1 MVIRLLVVLEI
12 RSGGPRCHQG
22 PCSWE
27 HECRKIK
34 ICENASCICWDVLLD
49 KGKVWL
55 AAGARWKAR
64 LLPRVW
70 TGLDHLDS
78 IVYNLSKQTNKL
90 KWPKLQGLT
99 NLVFSEVCTSI
110 TFQRANEVKLG
121 LNKSQHGAFFWQID
135 QLSWFEFTQKA
146 IVRFCHIITK
156 CQLSVIHPQNT
167 GHIWW
172 ICSWFQLLSGELPV
186 PLIVFGINHSY
197 IHLLSVITIISW
209 KKRERRRFLCWI
221 TVLMRCQQ
229 WICDGVSS
237 ATWPRERWT
246 VQQLWKSN
254 VHKTGISGD
263 MQMSGN
269 YKNVTVKYSI
279 TRWQY
284 LQVLGTHARW
294 ECVQYTVQ
302 AHQRWDTNTVKTFDI
317 SQAKYT
323 QNICHSTNIESLTA
337 KQAWSRWRLTHT
349 VRVTMT
355 TLSSLHELS
364 APGT

>member
-121 LNKSQHGAFFWQID
+121 LNKSLHGAFFLTNWSAFLVWIYSEGD
-135 QLSWFEFTQKA
+135 CTILPYHHKM
-146 IVRFCHIITK
+146 
-156 CQLSVIHPQNT
+156 SVIGDTSSKHRSHLVNL
-167 GHIWW
+167 
-172 ICSWFQLLSGELPV
+172 F
-186 PLIVFGINHSY
+186 LIS
-197 IHLLSVITIISW
+197 TA
-209 KKRERRRFLCWI
+209 
-221 TVLMRCQQ
+221 Q
-229 WICDGVSS
+229 
-237 ATWPRERWT
+237 RWT
-246 VQQLWKSN
+246 ACSPHCFSESIIHTFTCSRLSQLFPEK
-254 VHKTGISGD
+254 KEKGG
-263 MQMSGN
+263 GF
-269 YKNVTVKYSI
+269 Y
-279 TRWQY
+279 
-284 LQVLGTHARW
+284 A
-294 ECVQYTVQ
+294 
-302 AHQRWDTNTVKTFDI
+302 
-317 SQAKYT
+317 
-323 QNICHSTNIESLTA
+323 
-337 KQAWSRWRLTHT
+337 
-349 VRVTMT
+349 
-355 TLSSLHELS
+355 EL
-364 APGT
+364 

>member
-1 MVIRLLVVLEI
+1 MYIYVFLSIYMYNYLCLGGDVFTCVCSLVGSFVSRISQKKKLHNQFSQNMDRGWLSNFSLEGYQAVEFDIRLGLLELMVIRLLVVLEI

-99 NLVFSEVCTSI
+99 DLVFSEVCTSI

-156 CQLSVIHPQNT
+156 CQLSVIRPQNT

-186 PLIVFGINHSY
+186 PLIVFRNQSFIHSLALGY
-197 IHLLSVITIISW
+197 HNYFLK
-209 KKRERRRFLCWI
+209 KKRKEAVFMLNYSVDALP
-221 TVLMRCQQ
+221 TV
-229 WICDGVSS
+229 
-237 ATWPRERWT
+237 
-246 VQQLWKSN
+246 
-254 VHKTGISGD
+254 D
-263 MQMSGN
+263 M
-269 YKNVTVKYSI
+269 
-279 TRWQY
+279 W
-284 LQVLGTHARW
+284 W
-294 ECVQYTVQ
+294 C
-302 AHQRWDTNTVKTFDI
+302 F
-317 SQAKYT
+317 
-323 QNICHSTNIESLTA
+323 
-337 KQAWSRWRLTHT
+337 
-349 VRVTMT
+349 
-355 TLSSLHELS
+355 
-364 APGT
+364 